1 MCRKGDVFA
10 MNREPEDAIDYEYQL
25 KYGAD
30 YREHLHEINSLGA
43 IAYNRLRRL
52 REHEN
57 D

>member
-1 MCRKGDVFA
+1 MCRKGDLFA

-30 YREHLHEINSLGA
+30 YKDHLHEINSLGA

-52 REHEN
+52 RENEN